1 MIIKK
6 IGTTS
11 LNKPNE
17 PEPERGDK
25 KDETTS
31 LEALRNSLGAGNTM
45 PRGQLLEGRYEVE
58 QAIGY
63 GGMSTVYRARD
74 IRFASTVRVCAIKEM
89 FDVSTDPNVR
99 LDKLKRFEE
108 EANFLAM
115 LNHPSIPKIFDFFA
129 ANDRRYLVLEYIEG
143 KNLEA
148 VLEEQ
153 NTPFEEQQVLE
164 WGVAL
169 CDVLGY
175 LHNHRPKPIVFR
187 DMKPSNIM
195 LTHANRLVLIDF
207 GIAKNFQEDK
217 KGTMI
222 GTEGYSP
229 PEQYKGLALPGGDIY
244 ALGATLHQL
253 LTNSD
258 PRMEVPFTF
267 HERLPRSKNPK
278 VSAET
283 EAVVMKA
290 LEFDIAKRWQTVAE
304 LRQALLKVLEGKFAQ
319 YHQGGPDGNG
329 NGHRG
334 ATGGLNP
341 ITSSLVAA
349 RGAGLTGININPTS
363 LNIPGL
369 NNHAAVAPAARPEHM
384 TNGTTSS
391 RFRQTPVEES
401 EALTAPEDLPM
412 GQLVWSFASEEEI
425 RNNAVV
431 SNGVVYFGSYDSN
444 LYALDAARGEFLWK
458 APTTGGVCTVP
469 AITDRAIIVGSE
481 DGTLYAF
488 DIEQGNQ
495 VWTCR
500 TGGPIRSSARYYSP
514 LVFFG
519 SDDQHVYSVEARS
532 GRVVWKQRTWAPVR
546 STPAVSAGI
555 VYVGS
560 MDGHVYALDGNNG
573 NIKTKFRALEGII
586 SSPMVHENMVIFGSL
601 DGNLYC
607 WDPINNWVLWKFKTN
622 SYVNSSPL
630 FYNGKV
636 YVGSVDGYL
645 YCLEAKNGRLSWK
658 FNTGKQVTSSPRIA
672 DGVVYFGCVDGN
684 LYALDAEKG
693 TPRWF
698 YPTEGPISASP
709 AIDNGHV
716 YIGSLDYR
724 MYALT
729 APSSDQS

>member
-6 IGTTS
+6 IGTTNLS
-11 LNKPNE
+11 KSNDS
-17 PEPERGDK
+17 EPERNDK

-31 LEALRNSLGAGNTM
+31 LEALRNSLGPGNTL
-45 PRGQLLEGRYEVE
+45 PRGQLLEGRYEIE
-58 QAIGY
+58 QVIGY

-74 IRFASTVRVCAIKEM
+74 IRFASTVRVAAVKEM

-143 KNLEA
+143 KNLET

-153 NTPFEEQQVLE
+153 AAPFEEQQVLE
-164 WGVAL
+164 WGIAL

-175 LHNHRPKPIVFR
+175 LHNHKPKPIVFR

-195 LTHANRLVLIDF
+195 LTGSSRLVLIDF
-207 GIAKNFQEDK
+207 GIAKTFQEDK

-283 EAVVMKA
+283 EAVIMKA
-290 LEFDIAKRWQTVAE
+290 LEFDIAKRWPTVGE
-304 LRQALLKVLEGKFAQ
+304 FRQAMLKVLEGKFSQ
-319 YHQGGPDGNG
+319 YQQ
-329 NGHRG
+329 NGHERG
-334 ATGGLNP
+334 NNGFENGRNAGANSLNP

-349 RGAGLTGININPTS
+349 RGAGLTGINPTA
-363 LNIPGL
+363 LNTS
-369 NNHAAVAPAARPEHM
+369 APAPVPVARQE
-384 TNGTTSS
+384 TLTGGVTSS
-391 RFRQTPVEES
+391 RFRQTTVEES
-401 EALTAPEDLPM
+401 DALVAPDDLPM
-412 GQLVWSFASEEEI
+412 GELVWNFASEEEI

-431 SNGVVYFGSYDSN
+431 HNNVIYFGSYDSN
-444 LYALDAARGEFLWK
+444 LYAVNSVNGEFMWK
-458 APTTGGVCTVP
+458 AATTGGICTVP
-469 AITDRAIIVGSE
+469 CIAERGIVIGSE
-481 DGTLYAF
+481 DGTLYSF
-488 DIEQGNQ
+488 DLEQGNQ
-495 VWTCR
+495 TWTFR
-500 TGGPIRSSARYYSP
+500 TGAHIRSSARYYSP

-519 SDDQHVYSVEARS
+519 SDDQHIYCVEART
-532 GRVVWKQRTWAPVR
+532 GRMVWKQRTWAPVR
-546 STPAVSAGI
+546 STPTVAGGT
-555 VYVGS
+555 VYIGS
-560 MDGHVYALDGNNG
+560 MDGQLYALDGNNG
-573 NIKTKFRALEGII
+573 NVKSKFRALEGII
-586 SSPMVHENMVIFGSL
+586 SSPTVHDNMVIFGSL
-601 DGNLYC
+601 DNNLYC
-607 WDPINNWVLWKFKTN
+607 LDTNTNWVLWKFKTN

-630 FYNGKV
+630 FYNGKI

-645 YCLEAKNGRLSWK
+645 YCLEAKNGRLAWK

-672 DGVVYFGCVDGN
+672 DGVIYFGCVDGN
-684 LYALDAEKG
+684 LYAIDAEKG
-693 TPRWF
+693 TPRWY

-709 AIDNGHV
+709 VIDNGRV
-716 YIGSLDYR
+716 YIGSLDYK

-729 APSSDQS
+729 APSSEKV